1 MRFEKPHSL
10 SYQDSTLTSLPSAD
24 TRVWVESNTL
34 ERGSWLKS
42 MLTSGS
48 VL

>member
-10 SYQDSTLTSLPSAD
+10 SYQASTRTISPSTTA
-24 TRVWVESNTL
+24 VCVASKVL
-34 ERGSWLKS
+34 EAGLWLKS
-42 MLTSGS
+42 ELTSGS